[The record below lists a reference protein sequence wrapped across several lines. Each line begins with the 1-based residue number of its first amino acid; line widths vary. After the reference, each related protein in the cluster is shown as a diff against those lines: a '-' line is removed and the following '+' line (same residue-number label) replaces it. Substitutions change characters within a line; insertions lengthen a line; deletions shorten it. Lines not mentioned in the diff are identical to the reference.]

1 MENDFAL
8 IKHKLPDAENKIEI
22 YCIADIHV
30 GSPEFDELLWERFKK
45 ELLDKPNRY
54 CIIAGDLF
62 DCGLKNSK
70 TNIYEQTMTV
80 RQQLDWLLDELGEIK
95 DRILGIVGGNHSS
108 RITKEVGIYPIYD
121 LCRILRIDDLYRPN
135 LALMKIN
142 FGRRNKDRQ
151 FSYCIGMHHGSTRN
165 KRQRFEYS
173 IDGIDAFVTGHTHDG
188 ETSYPAKLVIDKHNE
203 AVMVK
208 PFVSIVCTS
217 FLKYGGYGLE
227 AMYLP
232 KGNDKF
238 QVIVLKEN
246 EMQVHWR

>member
-1 MENDFAL
+1 MENDFTL
-8 IKHKLPDAENKIEI
+8 IKHRLTNNENKVEI

-30 GSPEFDELLWERFKK
+30 GSQEFDEDLWKRFKN

-80 RQQLDWLLDELGEIK
+80 RQQLDWLLDELEEIK

-108 RITKEVGIYPIYD
+108 RITKEIGIYPIYD
-121 LCRILRIDDLYRPN
+121 LCRILRIEDLYRAN
-135 LALMKIN
+135 LALMKVN
-142 FGRRNKDRQ
+142 FGQRTKDRQ
-151 FSYCIGMHHGSTRN
+151 YSFCIGMHHGGTRG
-165 KRQRFEYS
+165 KKQRFEYA
-173 IDGIDAFVTGHTHDG
+173 IDGIDAFVSGHTHDG
-188 ETSYPAKLVIDKHNE
+188 EITYPAKITIDKHNE
-203 AVMVK
+203 AVTIK
-208 PFVSIVCTS
+208 PFLSIVCTS

-238 QVIVLKEN
+238 QVLTLNEN
-246 EMQVHWR
+246 TMELHWR